1 MEIND
6 EGGDNCLDLAQQ
18 KSTVTRVKDSNLPIA
33 GGMLVGLAGGLCC
46 AGPLVLILLG
56 ISGSWI
62 ATLTLLEPYQPLFM
76 IVVAGAFGYS
86 GWQFFRPIEQCAPG
100 SACAIPRIR
109 RRRQTV
115 FWISLPVA
123 VTLVSSS
130 YWIPLVA

>member
-1 MEIND
+1 MISVN
-6 EGGDNCLDLAQQ
+6 
-18 KSTVTRVKDSNLPIA
+18 DSNLPIA
-33 GGMLVGLAGGLCC
+33 GGVLAGLAGGLCC
-46 AGPLVLILLG
+46 AGPLVLLPLG

-62 ATLTLLEPYQPLFM
+62 ATLTLLEPYQPFFM
-76 IVVAGAFGYS
+76 IAVAGAFGYS

-115 FWISLPVA
+115 FWISFPIA
-123 VTLVSSS
+123 VTVVSSS

>member
-1 MEIND
+1 M
-6 EGGDNCLDLAQQ
+6 
-18 KSTVTRVKDSNLPIA
+18 IA
-33 GGMLVGLAGGLCC
+33 
-46 AGPLVLILLG
+46 
-56 ISGSWI
+56 
-62 ATLTLLEPYQPLFM
+62 
-76 IVVAGAFGYS
+76 VAGAFGYS